1 MKKNPITFFAERE
14 VKDKLDE
21 KLKATGMTKEEYLSW
36 LIESDS
42 IEDEEE
48 IVEEETTES
57 NSLAGIVNVTE
68 KDDLIASLQDYN
80 RGLEQR
86 ISEFEEDIL
95 LDKLFPIVRGHSL
108 NIKGSKSVYEIETKA
123 DFFKCLVHNFYIGF
137 DPEDFGLD
145 ENWDDD
151 DEEEDEYEEAY
162 DDDDDDDDD
171 DEPSQTLENGKY

>member
-1 MKKNPITFFAERE
+1 MKKNPITFFAEKG

-36 LIESDS
+36 LIENDS
-42 IEDEEE
+42 LEEEEETIEDEGT
-48 IVEEETTES
+48 IDS
-57 NSLAGIVNVTE
+57 SSLAGIVNVTE
-68 KDDLIASLQDYN
+68 KDDLITSLQDYN

-145 ENWDDD
+145 EDWDDDD
-151 DEEEDEYEEAY
+151 DEEDEYDEDY
-162 DDDDDDDDD
+162 DDDEDDD
-171 DEPSQTLENGKY
+171 

>member
-1 MKKNPITFFAERE
+1 MKKNPITFFAEKK

-21 KLKATGMTKEEYLSW
+21 KLKATGMTKEEYFSW
-36 LIESDS
+36 LIENDS
-42 IEDEEE
+42 LEEE
-48 IVEEETTES
+48 EEETFEDEQTTDS

-86 ISEFEEDIL
+86 LSEFEDDIL

-145 ENWDDD
+145 DDWDDD
-151 DEEEDEYEEAY
+151 DEDEDE
-162 DDDDDDDDD
+162 D
-171 DEPSQTLENGKY
+171 DE

>member
-1 MKKNPITFFAERE
+1 MKKNPITFFAEKE

-21 KLKATGMTKEEYLSW
+21 KLKATGMNKEEYLSW

-42 IEDEEE
+42 DEDEEETIEDEEASE
-48 IVEEETTES
+48 
-57 NSLAGIVNVTE
+57 NDSLAGIVNITE
-68 KDDLIASLQDYN
+68 KDDLITSLQDYN

-95 LDKLFPIVRGHSL
+95 LDRLFPVVRGHTL

-145 ENWDDD
+145 DDWEDEED
-151 DEEEDEYEEAY
+151 DEDEN
-162 DDDDDDDDD
+162 DD
-171 DEPSQTLENGKY
+171 